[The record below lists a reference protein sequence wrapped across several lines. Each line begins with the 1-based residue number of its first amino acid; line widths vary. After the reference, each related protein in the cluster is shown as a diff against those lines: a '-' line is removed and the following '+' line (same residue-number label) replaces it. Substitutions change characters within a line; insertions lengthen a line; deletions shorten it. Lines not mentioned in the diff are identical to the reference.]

1 MSVKLQHFNPRA
13 PRGARRPSATSCTWC
28 TTFQST
34 RPCGARHNVFT
45 ADDVLFTI
53 SIHAPVW
60 GATGTNSILLLPHSH
75 FNPRARVGRDAYSL
89 ENSNDT
95 LISIHAPAWGATLE
109 FQIRLFA
116 VGISIHAPAWGA
128 TRGFLNDARRVSFQS
143 TRPRGA
149 RHRARRGRLRQHRF
163 QSTRPRGARRIHLQK
178 PLHLA

>member
-1 MSVKLQHFNPRA
+1 MGRDFISAAMSVKLQHFNPRA

-128 TRGFLNDARRVSFQS
+128 TVPVYTGLITAVALYFSRTSFS
-143 TRPRGA
+143 A
-149 RHRARRGRLRQHRF
+149 VL
-163 QSTRPRGARRIHLQK
+163 LQAFFVAK
-178 PLHLA
+178 SSV